1 MVIIKTY
8 TILNFRLRI
17 KFIEYFLRF
26 RLKKITSR
34 RAFVIYVIVSILITV
49 SSVYILSN
57 LITDLTEKANDD
69 MAQRN
74 FIKKQEFLSQEFSKF
89 LEQENRIKH
98 VLKISKP
105 ENLASNIHI
114 LSSLQNTNLLVE
126 ENWFQIN
133 DNTIQ
138 FGTDSISNAIKKE
151 VEEFTLQNKN
161 ADHINTLI
169 LKEKEWI
176 WRIYF
181 KLTSKNTTVRYGYDI
196 NLKKLHDYFSTVDH
210 SVGNYAFIFD
220 QSGRCVYHPESDFIG
235 KNIYEVSSTLPLDTI
250 FNKKQGYVK
259 RVTMS
264 KFLKLDVIR
273 FTKKLDVKNLPWYVC
288 VNFPK
293 IFVDENVTLIKKYST
308 WIYSITTVMLL
319 LIFYLF
325 SYANRRAYREKGI
338 AIKEKNRLLVENEK
352 IIKEKALIQ
361 LQQLKEQINPHFL
374 FNSLNSL
381 YMLVGSDVKT
391 AQKFTLNLSR
401 IYRYLIDPPE
411 KNIVSLKDE
420 LLFIEKYIFLQQTR
434 FKEELF
440 FSIKIEDEE
449 ALEKF
454 IPYLAFQVV
463 VENAIKHNMATQENP
478 LNTQILIQKNQV
490 IISNNLQKKAH
501 SEPSANFGLK
511 YLSSIYTFYSRTN
524 FETSEKEGN
533 FVCILP
539 LISIHS

>member
-1 MVIIKTY
+1 M
-8 TILNFRLRI
+8 
-17 KFIEYFLRF
+17 KFK
-26 RLKKITSR
+26 LKKITSR
-34 RAFVIYVIVSILITV
+34 RAFVIYLVVSILITV

-57 LITDLTEKANDD
+57 LITDLTEKANEET
-69 MAQRN
+69 AQRN
-74 FIKKQEFLSQEFSKF
+74 FLKKQEFFSQEFSKL
-89 LEQENRIKH
+89 LEQENRIKR
-98 VLKISKP
+98 VLKISNP
-105 ENLASNIHI
+105 ENLSSNLKV
-114 LSSLQNTNLLVE
+114 LSSVQTTNSLIVN
-126 ENWFQIN
+126 NWFQIN
-133 DNTIQ
+133 NEKIQ
-138 FGTDSISNAIKKE
+138 LATDSISDTEKKD
-151 VEEFTLQNKN
+151 VENFILNNKN
-161 ADHINTLI
+161 THHINTVFLQG
-169 LKEKEWI
+169 KEWV

-181 KLTSKNTTVRYGYDI
+181 KLTSKNKVVRYGCDI
-196 NLKKLHDYFSTVDH
+196 NLKKLHDYFSKVDK
-210 SVGNYAFIFD
+210 SRSATNYAFIFD
-220 QSGRCVYHPESDFIG
+220 KSGRCIYHPESNFIG
-235 KNIYEVSSTLPLDTI
+235 KNIYEISSTRSIDTI
-250 FNKKQGYVK
+250 FNKKQDFVK

-264 KFLKLDVIR
+264 EYLGLHVIR
-273 FTKKLDVKNLPWYVC
+273 FTKKLDLKNSNWFIC

-293 IFVDENVTLIKKYST
+293 NVIDENVTLIKKYST

-352 IIKEKALIQ
+352 IVKEKALIQ

-381 YMLVGSDVKT
+381 YMLMVSDVKT

-401 IYRYLIDPPE
+401 IYRYLIDPPA
-411 KNIVSLKDE
+411 KNIVRLKDE

-440 FSIKIEDEE
+440 FSIKIEDEP

-478 LNTQILIQKNQV
+478 LTTHILIQKDQV
-490 IISNNLQKKAH
+490 IISNNLQKKVH

-511 YLSSIYTFYSRTN
+511 YLSSVYTFYSRTN
-524 FETSEKEGN
+524 FETSEKDGN

-539 LISIHS
+539 LISIHSEK

>member
-1 MVIIKTY
+1 MI
-8 TILNFRLRI
+8 
-17 KFIEYFLRF
+17 
-26 RLKKITSR
+26 
-34 RAFVIYVIVSILITV
+34 
-49 SSVYILSN
+49 SN
-57 LITDLTEKANDD
+57 LITDLTEKANED

-74 FIKKQEFLSQEFSKF
+74 FLKKQEFMSYEFSKF

-105 ENLASNIHI
+105 EDLASNIHI
-114 LSSLQNTNLLVE
+114 LSSVENTNLLVAD
-126 ENWFQIN
+126 NWFQIN
-133 DNTIQ
+133 DHQIQ
-138 FGTDSISNAIKKE
+138 FGTDSISDVVKKE
-151 VEEFTLQNKN
+151 VTDFIQKNK
-161 ADHINTLI
+161 DQEHISVI
-169 LKEKEWI
+169 IPQGKEWV

-181 KLTSKNTTVRYGYDI
+181 KLASKNTTVRYGYDI
-196 NLKKLHDYFSTVDH
+196 SLKKLLDYFSTLDVR
-210 SVGNYAFIFD
+210 STSNYAFIFD
-220 QSGRCVYHPESDFIG
+220 QSGRCIYHPESNFIG
-235 KNIYEVSSTLPLDTI
+235 KNIYEISSTRSIDTI
-250 FNKKQGYVK
+250 FTKKQDYVK

-264 KFLKLDVIR
+264 EYLKLDVIR
-273 FTKKLDVKNLPWYVC
+273 FTKKLDIRNSHWFIC

-293 IFVDENVTLIKKYST
+293 NVVDENVTSIKKYST

-338 AIKEKNRLLVENEK
+338 AIKEKNRLRVENEK
-352 IIKEKALIQ
+352 IVKEKALIQ

-401 IYRYLIDPPE
+401 IYRYLIDPPK
-411 KNIVSLKDE
+411 KNIVPLKDE

-440 FSIKIEDEE
+440 FSVKIEDET

-463 VENAIKHNMATQENP
+463 IENAIKHNMATQESP
-478 LNTQILIQKNQV
+478 LITEILIQKEQV
-490 IISNNLQKKAH
+490 IITNNLQKKTH
-501 SEPSANFGLK
+501 GEPSTNFGLK

-524 FETSEKEGN
+524 FHTSEKDGN
-533 FVCILP
+533 FVCVLP
-539 LISIHS
+539 LISIHSQK